1 MTADTSCQTEHVG
14 FFLIPEFSMISFAA
28 VVDPLR
34 MANRLSGKP
43 LYKWHFYGLHDE
55 PVHCS
60 NGIAIAPSRAMDDT
74 DNLNRLFVVAG
85 INAHLV
91 EEKPVFKWL
100 RQLSRNRVALGGT
113 STGSLL
119 LARAGL
125 LKGHTCT
132 IHWENRESMQ
142 EEFPSLNVS
151 GELYEIDGRISTCS
165 GGLAGLDMI
174 LQIIALQHGEAL
186 ANDVAEQCIHP
197 HIRPAH
203 EKQRMKFQLRYHAN
217 HPRLVQALELMR
229 ENLEEVLTC
238 EEIGQLVGISTR
250 QLERL
255 FHQNLEM
262 SPAQYYMELRLER
275 ARHLLEQSSMT
286 ILQIATACGF
296 SSTSYF
302 SRCYRKKYQRS
313 PREER
318 IRH

>member
-1 MTADTSCQTEHVG
+1 MANVETSKTEHVG
-14 FFLIPEFSMISFAA
+14 FLVIPDFSMISFAA

-34 MANRLSGKP
+34 MANRIAGKP
-43 LYKWHFYGLHDE
+43 LYSWYFYCPQDE
-55 PVHCS
+55 PVRCS
-60 NGIAIAPSRAMDDT
+60 NGVSVTPTRSLGDT
-74 DNLNRLFVVAG
+74 DNLDTLIVVAG

-91 EEKPVFKWL
+91 DKQPILKWL
-100 RQLSRNRVALGGT
+100 RQLSRRGVTLGAT

-119 LARAGL
+119 LAKAGL

-142 EEFPSLNVS
+142 EEFIGLNVT
-151 GELYEIDGRISTCS
+151 GELYEIDGNVMTCS
-165 GGLAGLDMI
+165 GGLAGLDMT
-174 LQIIALQHGEAL
+174 LQLIALKHGEAL

-217 HPRLVQALELMR
+217 HPRLVTALELMR
-229 ENLEEVLTC
+229 GNLDEVLTC
-238 EEIGQLVGISTR
+238 EEISQKVGISSR

-255 FHQNLEM
+255 FHQHLGM

-275 ARHLLEQSSMT
+275 AKHLLQQSSMS

-302 SRCYRKKYQRS
+302 SRCYRKKYGLS

-318 IRH
+318 NSG

>member
-1 MTADTSCQTEHVG
+1 MTTEANSQTENVG

-43 LYKWHFYGLHDE
+43 LYRWHFYGPGDQ
-55 PVHCS
+55 PVVCS
-60 NGIAIAPSRAMDDT
+60 NGIAVPPSRPMQETDD
-74 DNLNRLFVVAG
+74 LQRLFVVAG

-91 EEKPVFKWL
+91 DQQPLFKWL
-100 RQLSRNRVALGGT
+100 RRLSRQGVALGGT

-142 EEFPSLNVS
+142 EEFPRLNVT

-174 LQIIALQHGEAL
+174 LQIIALKHGETL

-203 EKQRMKFQLRYHAN
+203 DKQRMKFQLRYHAN

-229 ENLEEVLTC
+229 ENLEEVLSC
-238 EEIGQLVGISTR
+238 EEIAQLVGISTR

-255 FHQNLEM
+255 FHQHLQL

-275 ARHLLEQSSMT
+275 ARHLLQQSSLT

-302 SRCYRKKYQRS
+302 SRCFRRKYDCS
-313 PREER
+313 PREAR
-318 IRH
+318 SHT

>member
-1 MTADTSCQTEHVG
+1 MTAAESVQTERIG
-14 FFLIPEFSMISFAA
+14 FLLIPEFSMISFAA

-43 LYKWHFYGLHDE
+43 LYEWFFYGPHDE
-55 PVHCS
+55 PVRCS
-60 NGIAIAPSRAMDDT
+60 NGVEVKPTRMMDDT
-74 DNLNRLFVVAG
+74 QGINTMIVVAG

-91 EEKPVFKWL
+91 DEKPIFKWL
-100 RQLSRNRVALGGT
+100 RQLSRQRIVLGAT

-132 IHWENRESMQ
+132 IHWENLESMQ
-142 EEFPSLNVS
+142 EEFVGLNVT
-151 GELYEIDGRISTCS
+151 GELYEIDGNVMTCS
-165 GGLAGLDMI
+165 GGLAGLDMS
-174 LQIIALQHGEAL
+174 LQLIAMRHGEAL

-197 HIRPAH
+197 NIRPAH
-203 EKQRMKFQLRYHAN
+203 DKQRMKFQLRYHAN

-229 ENLEEVLTC
+229 GNLEEPLTC
-238 EEIGQLVGISTR
+238 EEISEMVGISSR

-255 FHQNLEM
+255 FHQHLGAP
-262 SPAQYYMELRLER
+262 PAQYYMDLRLER
-275 ARHLLEQSSMT
+275 AQHLLQQSSLS
-286 ILQIATACGF
+286 ILQIGTACGF

-302 SRCYRKKYQRS
+302 SRCYRKKYNRS

-318 IRH
+318 TRT